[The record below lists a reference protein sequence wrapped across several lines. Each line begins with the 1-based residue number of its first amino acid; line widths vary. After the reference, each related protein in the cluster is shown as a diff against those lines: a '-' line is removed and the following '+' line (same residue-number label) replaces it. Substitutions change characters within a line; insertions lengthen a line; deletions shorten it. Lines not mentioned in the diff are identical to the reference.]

1 MKRSYE
7 NHYSFLSKS
16 TDQPSDSVKP
26 LNPMEGNLLDW
37 AMTQLQSRM
46 PMRPRNH
53 ILPASGFP
61 FFWRWRYGLGDG
73 FNGFHISF
81 QLKRNNMNNHR
92 KFVFVETNRI
102 SWWWNKDRTAK
113 KTRGQATPRGHAVIT
128 ASKRLRCFLL
138 RNLWHP
144 LSMSCLSFGHIS

>member
-1 MKRSYE
+1 MKIT
-7 NHYSFLSKS
+7 SFLSKS
-16 TDQPSDSVKP
+16 TDQPSDSVEP

-46 PMRPRNH
+46 PMRPRSH

-81 QLKRNNMNNHR
+81 QLKWNNMKNHR
-92 KFVFVETNRI
+92 KFVFVETNRV
-102 SWWWNKDRTAK
+102 S
-113 KTRGQATPRGHAVIT
+113 
-128 ASKRLRCFLL
+128 
-138 RNLWHP
+138 
-144 LSMSCLSFGHIS
+144 